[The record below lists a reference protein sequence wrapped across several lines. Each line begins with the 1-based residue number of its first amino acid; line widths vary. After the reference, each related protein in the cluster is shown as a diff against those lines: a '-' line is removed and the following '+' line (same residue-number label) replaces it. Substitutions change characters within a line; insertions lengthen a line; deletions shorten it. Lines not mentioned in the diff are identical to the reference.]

1 MRYRRKTGTAELD
14 AAKTRAI
21 SWFVGFRMGMENVE
35 DERLVLVMF
44 DVPYTDEYTSLKFD
58 VARELLKLETFGD
71 PNELFSGE
79 E

>member
-1 MRYRRKTGTAELD
+1 
-14 AAKTRAI
+14 
-21 SWFVGFRMGMENVE
+21 MENVE